1 MKKKI
6 LSIALVA
13 VMAATMLCA
22 CGKKEAS
29 GMTVNEGVLTMATN
43 AYFPPYEYYEGE
55 EIVGID
61 ADILPVMFEGNLHQD
76 ESEKLDGGRNMGI
89 GLSVCMSIIKA
100 HKGNMWAENRNEGGA
115 RMSFSL
121 RLQ

>member
-1 MKKKI
+1 MI
-6 LSIALVA
+6 
-13 VMAATMLCA
+13 
-22 CGKKEAS
+22 
-29 GMTVNEGVLTMATN
+29 
-43 AYFPPYEYYEGE
+43 
-55 EIVGID
+55 
-61 ADILPVMFEGNLHQD
+61 FEGNLHRS
-76 ESEKLDGGRNMGI
+76 ENEKLDGGRNMGI

>member
-1 MKKKI
+1 
-6 LSIALVA
+6 
-13 VMAATMLCA
+13 
-22 CGKKEAS
+22 
-29 GMTVNEGVLTMATN
+29 MTVNEGVLTMATN

-61 ADILPVMFEGNLHQD
+61 ADILPVIFEGSLHQS
-76 ESEKLDGGRNMGI
+76 ENEKLDGGRNMGI

-115 RMSFSL
+115 RISFSL